1 MSVVIGPPATRL
13 LFENDDVK
21 IWMMDV
27 APGETYPHHYHDY
40 DYILF
45 YTTDVLA
52 TVHDDAPDEHTTL
65 WNARFDHGGAEPEN
79 ASAARGIWTYAHSIF
94 FIPGTG
100 FLSPG
105 FVNIGKTSMVSPLI
119 EVKRPR
125 RADQEHIGFARTDA
139 LVGLSPRGTAHLIEN
154 DRLRVSYT
162 TLAPGECSNLGPAQA
177 SAVCVIDGGLL
188 AVDNNEGRDEV
199 EFLGHSGHWRDA
211 GVRQF
216 TNAGTTTYRELSVE
230 LK

>member
-1 MSVVIGPPATRL
+1 MSVVIGPPASRL

-40 DYILF
+40 DYVLF

-65 WNARFDHGGAEPEN
+65 WNARFDHGSQQIPHN
-79 ASAARGIWTYAHSIF
+79 GIWTYAHSVF

-105 FVNIGKTSMVSPLI
+105 FMNIGETAMISPLI

-125 RADQEHIGFARTDA
+125 RADQEHIGFARSDA
-139 LVGLSPRGTAHLIEN
+139 LIGLTPNGTAHLLEN
-154 DRLRVSYT
+154 DRLRVWYT
-162 TLAPGECSNLGPAQA
+162 VLAPGASGRSVTQHA
-177 SAVCVIDGGLL
+177 SAVCVIDGGVL
-188 AVDNNEGRDEV
+188 EV
-199 EFLGHSGHWRDA
+199 EHDGRRSRVEFNSQSAMWRDS
-211 GVRQF
+211 GERQF
-216 TNAGTTTYRELSVE
+216 SNVGATAYREINVE